1 MRGQDYAMTT
11 AEGLTHHDAELS
23 ELRLHYVTAGA
34 GDDTIVLLHGFPQ
47 TWYEWRPIM
56 PLLAGR
62 YRVVAPDLR
71 GLGDSGRPAG
81 GYDKRTVSSDI
92 AELMH
97 DHLDCTQFF
106 LVGHDWGGPVAF
118 QLAVQQPDAVRRLA
132 ILDVMIPGDGSD
144 LFASSGGRWHHGFHR
159 TPDLPETL
167 IAGRERAYLSYF
179 FRHFGARPDAVPAEA
194 VAEYVR
200 CYSAPGAMAAGLAYY
215 RATPQDIADNEAA
228 IARGKLQL
236 PVLALGGAKGMGRGK
251 LCMESVAR
259 VAEDVR
265 GGTVDSA
272 GHWIPEETPD
282 ELAAQLLS
290 FFGERA

>member
-1 MRGQDYAMTT
+1 M
-11 AEGLTHHDAELS
+11 
-23 ELRLHYVTAGA
+23 
-34 GDDTIVLLHGFPQ
+34 LHGFPQ

-71 GLGDSGRPAG
+71 GLGDSGRPAAG

-92 AELMH
+92 AELMR

-194 VAEYVR
+194 VDEYVR

-228 IARGKLQL
+228 IARGKLQM
-236 PVLALGGAKGMGRGK
+236 PVLALGGAKGMGRGT
-251 LCMESVAR
+251 LCMESMAR

-265 GGTVDSA
+265 GGTVDSG

-282 ELAAQLLS
+282 ELAAQLLA
-290 FFGERA
+290 FFGEAA